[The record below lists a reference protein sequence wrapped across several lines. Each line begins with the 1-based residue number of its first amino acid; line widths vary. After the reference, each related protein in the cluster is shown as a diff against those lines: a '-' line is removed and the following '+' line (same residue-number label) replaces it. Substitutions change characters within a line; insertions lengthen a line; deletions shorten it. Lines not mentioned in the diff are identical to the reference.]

1 MTLTVWEV
9 FVFGAI
15 SGYLA
20 YVLFRNALWTEAKEL
35 KRFAERNRLER
46 WRYSIGRN
54 LIPLSIGSLLLSAW
68 KEIELGWVWLAFGVG
83 LVLLGL
89 TAMTGYFLKKRMYE
103 TGFELEPPTVSE
115 LRAEVGKMKTSS
127 VVFLCLLV
135 LWIYSW
141 INKVI

>member
-15 SGYLA
+15 SGYLV
-20 YVLFRNALWTEAKEL
+20 YGLFRNALWTEAKGL
-35 KRFAERNRLER
+35 KRFAERNRLEK

-54 LIPLSIGSLLLSAW
+54 LIPLSAGSLLLSVR
-68 KEIELGWVWLAFGVG
+68 KEIGLGWVWLAFGVG

-89 TAMTGYFLKKRMYE
+89 TAMVGFYLKKRMYE
-103 TGFELEPPTVSE
+103 TGFELESPTVSE
-115 LRAEVGKMKTSS
+115 LRAEVGKMKSSS

-141 INKVI
+141 INKVV